1 VARALAT
8 RPKVLLLDEPAA
20 GLNEQETRTL
30 GKLLIGL
37 ADDGLAVV
45 LVEHDMD
52 LVMQICSVVTV
63 LNLGK
68 VLLTAP
74 PDEVRKD
81 QAVLSAYLGSA
92 EVNV

>member
-1 VARALAT
+1 
-8 RPKVLLLDEPAA
+8 
-20 GLNEQETRTL
+20 
-30 GKLLIGL
+30 
-37 ADDGLAVV
+37 
-45 LVEHDMD
+45 MD